1 MPINTTTLESNL
13 TTKINNTSGTTDAK
27 EFLLL
32 GKAVES
38 LKGSTIGS
46 GDIDFGTYKITYSNN
61 YAQLSDLPSASTYH
75 GMFAHVHATGK
86 GYYSHAGNW
95 LPLVNEDTSG
105 NVTIS
110 GNLTV
115 NGTTTTINSTTM
127 DVDDLN
133 ITIASGAADAAAANG
148 AGLTVDGASATFTY
162 VSATDNW
169 SLNKG
174 LVVNG
179 ALNVNEIIEKAT
191 IDTSTSGTLAVDST
205 VQGVVFLNTNQT
217 ANRTINFSNVNANM
231 AVGES
236 MSFAVLST
244 QGSSAYYFNAY
255 QVDGSAVTPKWQGGS
270 APTGGNASSIDVYNF
285 TLIKTAS
292 ATFTVLASVSQFA

>member
-1 MPINTTTLESNL
+1 ME
-13 TTKINNTSGTTDAK
+13 
-27 EFLLL
+27 
-32 GKAVES
+32 
-38 LKGSTIGS
+38 
-46 GDIDFGTYKITYSNN
+46 
-61 YAQLSDLPSASTYH
+61 
-75 GMFAHVHATGK
+75 
-86 GYYSHAGNW
+86 
-95 LPLVNEDTSG
+95 
-105 NVTIS
+105 
-110 GNLTV
+110 
-115 NGTTTTINSTTM
+115 
-127 DVDDLN
+127 
-133 ITIASGAADAAAANG
+133 
-148 AGLTVDGASATFTY
+148 
-162 VSATDNW
+162 
-169 SLNKG
+169 LNKG

-205 VQGVVFLNTNQT
+205 VQGVVFLNSNQT

-292 ATFTVLASVSQFA
+292 ATFTVLASLSQFA